1 MYEQFYGLKQK
12 PFNLTPD
19 PEFIF
24 FTEKHREAFAH
35 LVYGI
40 KERRGFIEIT
50 GEVGTG
56 KTTLCRALLNEF
68 EEDIKLAL
76 ILNPA
81 LSDVELLMA
90 INQELFVPNRGESKK
105 DLLDA
110 LNDYL
115 IEQHSHSVNVVLI
128 IDESQNL
135 SKETLEQ
142 IRMISNLETA
152 KAKLIQIV
160 LVGQPELREKLKS
173 PELRQLNQRITVRY
187 HISNLSVEE
196 TSAYIYHRLR
206 IAGSEGRIIFTPDGI
221 KLIHQYSKGIPRL
234 INAICDQ
241 ALLAGY
247 ISERF
252 QIDPPLIKL
261 ALQELG
267 TEKPGF
273 ANINFPKFKTN
284 KINFGWVT
292 SAILMF
298 AILFIWWKIN
308 PELENSPERTDFE
321 VASGNIPAEINNIS
335 QNSKPIEPTKIPE
348 EKETK
353 SEIIETDSGEIEP
366 VLNMNSVDKALNEAI
381 EKAKG
386 EINLT
391 LRPLSEPVAEK
402 LVSPEEKSLGL
413 FLSESGEIMESDDY
427 DSSSTDDIN
436 RYLGLERWQEPNV
449 LKSESAGLLALLSWW
464 GIDELELN
472 AWRNSEGYG
481 SEEWKEAILNKFQFE
496 LWPIKVSLRYLKN
509 VNLPAILLTNSEEKE
524 AKVLL
529 NYDPPEVWTLW
540 CPRTGLSEVSLEEIN
555 SWNIVGTHVI
565 TPQVPYG
572 AQLLSLG
579 VRDSTDTKVKS
590 LQIDLKKVGLFK
602 ANPTGFYGRVTLG
615 TVKAFQKKYKLKY
628 DGIVGPETALLIYV
642 TAHRDELPMLM
653 DNRKISEL

>member
-81 LSDVELLMA
+81 LSDVELLLA
-90 INQELFVPNRGESKK
+90 INQELFVPNQGESKK

-160 LVGQPELREKLKS
+160 LVGQPELMEKLKS

-206 IAGSEGRIIFTPDGI
+206 IAGSEGRIIFTPDAI
-221 KLIHQYSKGIPRL
+221 KLIHQYSQGIPRL

-247 ISERF
+247 VSERF
-252 QIDPPLIKL
+252 QIDSPLIKL

-273 ANINFPKFKTN
+273 TNLSFPKFKTN

-292 SAILMF
+292 SAILVIV
-298 AILFIWWKIN
+298 ILFIWWKIK
-308 PELENSPERTDFE
+308 PDLESNLETVNFE
-321 VASGNIPAEINNIS
+321 AASGNMSPEISIS
-335 QNSKPIEPTKIPE
+335 QNSESVEPTKIA
-348 EKETK
+348 EKKIADAKDNETG
-353 SEIIETDSGEIEP
+353 SEDTEP
-366 VLNMNSVDKALNEAI
+366 VLNMNSVDQALNEAI
-381 EKAKG
+381 EKAKSK
-386 EINLT
+386 INLT
-391 LRPLSEPVAEK
+391 LKPLSEPVANKPLPHKEK
-402 LVSPEEKSLGL
+402 PSGL
-413 FLSESGEIMESDDY
+413 FLSESGEVLDSGNY
-427 DSSSTDDIN
+427 DSSSDEIN
-436 RYLGLERWQEPNV
+436 RYLSLEKWQEPNV

-464 GIDELELN
+464 GMDEPELN
-472 AWRNSEGYG
+472 EWKNSEGYG
-481 SEEWKEAILNKFQFE
+481 SEEWKNAILEKFQFE
-496 LWPIKVSLRYLKN
+496 LWPIEVSLRYLKN

-540 CPRTGLSEVSLEEIN
+540 CPGTGLSEVSLEDIN
-555 SWNIVGTHVI
+555 SWNIVGAHVI
-565 TPQVPYG
+565 TPHIPYG
-572 AQLLSLG
+572 SELLSLG

-590 LQIDLKKVGLFK
+590 LQDDLKEIGLFK
-602 ANPTGFYGRVTLG
+602 AKPTGFYGRVTLA
-615 TVKAFQKKYKLKY
+615 TVKSFQKKYKLKY

-642 TAHRDELPMLM
+642 TAHRDELPMLIE
-653 DNRKISEL
+653 NRKISE